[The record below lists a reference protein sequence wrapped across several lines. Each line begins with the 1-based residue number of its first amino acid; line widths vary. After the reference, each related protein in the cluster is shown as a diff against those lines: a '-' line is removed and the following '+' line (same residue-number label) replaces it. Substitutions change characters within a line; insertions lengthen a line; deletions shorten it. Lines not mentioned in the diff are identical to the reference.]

1 MNRPSSQVAIIL
13 YPGSNC
19 DRDCE
24 RAFKDIFGIELLK
37 VWHTEVSLPKVGG
50 LILPGG
56 FSYGDYLRSGA
67 LASFSPIMTAIREH
81 AKKGGSILGICN
93 GFQILTESGLL
104 PGALLKNNHNQFVC
118 KKTKL
123 LSSKKDPLWKK
134 IISKKTLDI
143 PVAHKDGRYYHDA
156 NGLKNLED
164 NDQILLTYENNP
176 NGSSKDIAGISSPC
190 GKILGM
196 MPHPER
202 AALSDRG
209 TSTDGRPILE
219 YFLSRAL

>member
-123 LSSKKDPLWKK
+123 LYSKKDPLWKK

>member
-1 MNRPSSQVAIIL
+1 MNGSSSQVAIIL

-24 RAFKDIFGIELLK
+24 RAFKDIFGIGLLK
-37 VWHTEVSLPKVGG
+37 VWHTEVSLPKVRG

-104 PGALLKNNHNQFVC
+104 PGTLLRNSQNQFIC

-123 LSSKKDPLWKK
+123 ISSKKDFLWKK
-134 IISKKTLDI
+134 IVSEKTLDI
-143 PVAHKDGRYYHDA
+143 PVAHKDGRYYLDA

-176 NGSSKDIAGISSPC
+176 NGSAKDIAGISSPC

-202 AALSDRG
+202 AALPHRRI
-209 TSTDGRPILE
+209 STDGKKILE
-219 YFLSRAL
+219 YFLSQAL

>member
-1 MNRPSSQVAIIL
+1 MNTSSQIAIIV

-24 RAFKDIFGIELLK
+24 RAFKDIFDIDLLR
-37 VWHTEVSLPKVGG
+37 VWHTELSLPKVRG

-67 LASFSPIMTAIREH
+67 LASFSPIMNAIREH

-93 GFQILTESGLL
+93 GFQILTESRLL
-104 PGALLKNNHNQFVC
+104 PGTLLRNSQNQFIC

-123 LSSKKDPLWKK
+123 ISSKKDSLWNKVVSEK
-134 IISKKTLDI
+134 VLNI
-143 PVAHKDGRYYHDA
+143 PVAHKDGRYYLDE

-176 NGSSKDIAGISSPC
+176 NGSVNDIAGVSSLC
-190 GKILGM
+190 GNILGM

-202 AALSDRG
+202 AALSNRQA
-209 TSTDGRPILE
+209 STDGRKILE